1 MPGMVVHAYNPG
13 THEVKIGGFQ
23 FQVNPGKKF
32 RDTLFKTNKQTNKK
46 TKQAKHGSTCTCDIN
61 YSVG

>member
-32 RDTLFKTNKQTNKK
+32 RDTLFKTNKQKN
-46 TKQAKHGSTCTCDIN
+46 QASQAWQ
-61 YSVG
+61 YMYL